1 MMERAGQGRSES
13 GEGFGGAG
21 GFGVWLLIILFF
33 IMFAGGNFGGYGSNN
48 SAVNELSNEFLY
60 TNLSSVL
67 NQGFTQIANQSIAL
81 QGAVSNGFSQTQLG
95 MMQGFNQLQAGIT
108 DARYASQQCC
118 CEVERNI
125 DALRYD
131 GAKNTCDIIT
141 ASNANTQRILD
152 KMCETEVNRL
162 RTELQSAQL
171 VINNNNQTQQLISQL
186 RPVTSPAYIV
196 ANPYCTCT
204 ATV

>member
-1 MMERAGQGRSES
+1 
-13 GEGFGGAG
+13 
-21 GFGVWLLIILFF
+21 
-33 IMFAGGNFGGYGSNN
+33 MFAGGNFGGYGSNN

-186 RPVTSPAYIV
+186 RPVPSPAYIV